1 MRFPVVVEAAERGD
15 EWVVSIIFTSISE
28 IHLLRTPDLGG
39 PFSTASSWEEYILP
53 PSFVT
58 RTSRKGSLS
67 SFSSSIVTGS
77 WGVVG

>member
-15 EWVVSIIFTSISE
+15 GWVVSVIFTSISE

-39 PFSTASSWEEYILP
+39 PFSTASSWEYILP

-58 RTSRKGSLS
+58 RTSRKESLS